1 MKLDTLLIKW
11 YLENKRDL
19 PWRHTKDPY
28 IIWVS
33 EIILQ
38 QTRVIQGIDYFHRF
52 VHAFPDIESLAN
64 ADEDAVLK
72 LWQGLGYY
80 SRARNMHASAK
91 QIMDLH
97 GGIFPE
103 SHSEILKLKGI
114 GTYTAAAI
122 ASFAFDQSFPVLDG
136 NVFRFLAR
144 YFNIDIPINSPEGK
158 KIFYE
163 TVSNC
168 IDKQNP
174 ALFNQA
180 IMEFGALQC
189 KPVSPDCSICPLNQ
203 SCLARKKNTV
213 DLLPVKIKN
222 KVPKIRHFNYLL
234 IQQGSFI
241 YLKQRTDKDI
251 WKNLYDFPL
260 IETTEKQ
267 DAQSLVQEPAWID
280 ILQKRKWS
288 LDPNPVCMEHQLT
301 HQSIK
306 ALFWRVHVLEKK
318 ELPIMRIAKDQLH
331 TYPISR
337 LLEKYLEKNSDG
349 LLCI

>member
-213 DLLPVKIKN
+213 DLLPIKIKN

-267 DAQSLVQEPAWID
+267 DAQSLTQEPAWID

-288 LDPNPVCMEHQLT
+288 LDPNPVFIEHQLT

-306 ALFWRVHVLEKK
+306 ALFWRVHVLGNK
-318 ELPIMRIAKDQLH
+318 ELPFMRIAKDQLH

-337 LLEKYLEKNSDG
+337 LLEKYLEKNLDG